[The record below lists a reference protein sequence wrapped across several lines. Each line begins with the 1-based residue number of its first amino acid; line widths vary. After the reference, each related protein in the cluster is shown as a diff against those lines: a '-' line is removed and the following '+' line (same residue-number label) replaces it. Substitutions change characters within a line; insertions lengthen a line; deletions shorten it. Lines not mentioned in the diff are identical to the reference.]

1 MDRTLTTYLDIKNED
16 IEVRYTASPSGQQVS
31 IEQVLMGKHD
41 VTAAFLDYYEDEINQ
56 AVWED
61 LRD

>member
-1 MDRTLTTYLDIKNED
+1 
-16 IEVRYTASPSGQQVS
+16 
-31 IEQVLMGKHD
+31 LMGKHD
-41 VTAAFLDYYEDEINQ
+41 VTEAFLDYYEDEINQ